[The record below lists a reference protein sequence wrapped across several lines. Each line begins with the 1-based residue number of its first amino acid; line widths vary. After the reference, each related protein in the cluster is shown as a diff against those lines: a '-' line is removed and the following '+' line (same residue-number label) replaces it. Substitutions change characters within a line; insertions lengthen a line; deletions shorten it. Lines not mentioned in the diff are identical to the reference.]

1 MRQDNCSRADEL
13 SFCVAL
19 QDDFLWSRTES
30 PFSHSRAKY
39 THGILE
45 VISNI
50 TLLEGNMLSY
60 AKNAKNDNDEEEDED
75 HDYEE
80 EEKKK
85 VLEHH

>member
-1 MRQDNCSRADEL
+1 M
-13 SFCVAL
+13 
-19 QDDFLWSRTES
+19 WSRTES

-60 AKNAKNDNDEEEDED
+60 AKNDNDEEEDDDGDDD
-75 HDYEE
+75 HDDGYEK
-80 EEKKK
+80 EEKR
-85 VLEHH
+85 VLEQH